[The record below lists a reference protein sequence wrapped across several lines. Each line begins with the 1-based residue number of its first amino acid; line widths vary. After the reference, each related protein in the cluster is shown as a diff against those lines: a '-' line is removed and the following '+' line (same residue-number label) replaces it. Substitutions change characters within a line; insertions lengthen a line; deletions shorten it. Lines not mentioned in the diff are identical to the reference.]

1 MKKHDQTAAGGTTQ
15 SRTQVSC
22 CGGTPFSLDRQGR
35 NTSQDDPE
43 MIRNAV
49 RDNYAKVAT
58 TGISCCGSAGHI
70 QETGRH
76 IGYTDEEM
84 HAVPEGS
91 NLGLGCGNPTAIASL
106 KQGETVIDLGS
117 GGGFDCFLA
126 SSQVGPGG
134 RVIGVDMTAD
144 MLSLARDNA
153 RKGGYGNVE
162 FRLGEIENLPV
173 ADNTA
178 DVVISNC
185 VINLSPDKNR
195 VFREA
200 FRALKP
206 GGRLMVS
213 DIVLLSELPE
223 EIRSS
228 VEAYVGC
235 VAGAVS
241 KDAYLAGI
249 RDAGFKDVNIL
260 KETGFPFE
268 LLAADP
274 LVQSIAQATAMT
286 REEGQRIADSILSI
300 SVYAKKP

>member
-1 MKKHDQTAAGGTTQ
+1 MKDLKESAVITQ
-15 SRTQVSC
+15 PDT
-22 CGGTPFSLDRQGR
+22 
-35 NTSQDDPE
+35 
-43 MIRNAV
+43 IRSAV
-49 RDNYAKVAT
+49 RESYARVAT
-58 TGISCCGSAGHI
+58 TGAPCCGTSRCTG
-70 QETGRH
+70 ETGRH

-84 HAVPEGS
+84 HAVPDGA
-91 NLGLGCGNPTAIASL
+91 NLGLGCGKPTAIASL
-106 KQGETVIDLGS
+106 KEGETVIDLGS

-134 RVIGVDMTAD
+134 CVIGVDMTAE
-144 MLSLARDNA
+144 MLSLARENA
-153 RKGGYGNVE
+153 RKGEYGNVE

-200 FRALKP
+200 FRTLKP

-213 DIVLLSELPE
+213 DIVLLRDLPV
-223 EIRSS
+223 EIRNS

-241 KDAYLAGI
+241 RDTYLAGI
-249 RDAGFKDVNIL
+249 RDAGFRDVNIL

-274 LVQSIAQATAMT
+274 LVQSVAQATAMT
-286 REEGQRIADSILSI
+286 REDGQRIADSILGI